1 MEYGICDK
9 ERLLSDDCG
18 YDLPLT
24 RDELLPLLQLLEEK
38 IEAVDEDIRDLARE
52 AVRVTAELEAIR
64 DKLTN
69 LKEYY

>member
-9 ERLLSDDCG
+9 ERLLSDDYG

>member
-1 MEYGICDK
+1 M
-9 ERLLSDDCG
+9 DCAVARRSKG
-18 YDLPLT
+18 TNRGLYPLIAA
-24 RDELLPLLQLLEEK
+24 LLQLLEEK